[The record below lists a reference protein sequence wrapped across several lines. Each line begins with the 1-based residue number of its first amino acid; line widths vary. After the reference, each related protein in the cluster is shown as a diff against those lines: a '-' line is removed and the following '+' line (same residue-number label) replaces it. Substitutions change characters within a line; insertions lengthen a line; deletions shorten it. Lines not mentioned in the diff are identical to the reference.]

1 MPSACASHR
10 YFRGMEPIPLPDTLA
25 ELIRKHC
32 SPEWQ
37 ALIKE
42 KCTTLSFEGGAD
54 IFMEGHPADQLYI
67 VRKGKAK
74 VYSTF
79 ESGSTRILRFAR
91 DGQVLGHRG
100 IGEDFTYTVTAT
112 ALAPTTVD
120 LMPMPLFLSTLKANA
135 AFSFHF
141 MLFFAEELRR
151 SEAQTKALMNMGVEQ
166 RVAKALLATLH
177 CFGFDKDDKTL
188 LAFTPSRQDLSEYAG
203 TTYESTIRAL
213 SALHKKK
220 LIKPVGKEIRILDL
234 KKLEAL
240 TKR

>member
-1 MPSACASHR
+1 
-10 YFRGMEPIPLPDTLA
+10 MESIPLPDTLA

-42 KCTTLSFEGGAD
+42 KCITLPFQAGED
-54 IFMEGHPADQLYI
+54 IFKEGAPADQLYI

-74 VYSTF
+74 VNGTF
-79 ESGSTRILRFAR
+79 APGSTRILRFAR

-100 IGEDFTYTVTAT
+100 IGGDFSYTVTAT

-120 LMPMPLFLSTLKANA
+120 LIPMPLFMSTLKANA

-151 SEAQTKALMNMGVEQ
+151 SEAQSKALMHMSVEQ
-166 RVAKALLATLH
+166 RVAKALLATLK
-177 CFGFDKDDKTL
+177 CFGFDKVDKSL
-188 LAFTPSRQDLSEYAG
+188 LAFTPSRQDLADYAG
-203 TTYESTIRAL
+203 ATYESTIRAL
-213 SALHKKK
+213 SALQKKK
-220 LIKPVGKEIRILDL
+220 LIKTVGREIRITEHTGLVNML
-234 KKLEAL
+234 RKG
-240 TKR
+240 